1 MPTAAPKP
9 CSHPGCGKLVRDGTN
24 RCDAHKRA
32 DWTKKVDAPKRMTG
46 RKLQAARAELFSRQP
61 LCVHCLARGV
71 TTPATARDHIVP
83 LGEGGE
89 DVPSNTQG
97 LCDACHDVKSKAE
110 RARAQ
115 ARARLS

>member
-1 MPTAAPKP
+1 MPSSAPKP

-61 LCVHCLARGV
+61 LCVHCLPKGIV
-71 TTPATARDHIVP
+71 KPATQRDHIVP
-83 LGEGGE
+83 LAEGGE
-89 DVPSNTQG
+89 DVPDNTQG
-97 LCDACHDVKSKAE
+97 LCDECHNAKSLVE
-110 RARAQ
+110 RLRAQ
-115 ARARLS
+115 ARSRLS